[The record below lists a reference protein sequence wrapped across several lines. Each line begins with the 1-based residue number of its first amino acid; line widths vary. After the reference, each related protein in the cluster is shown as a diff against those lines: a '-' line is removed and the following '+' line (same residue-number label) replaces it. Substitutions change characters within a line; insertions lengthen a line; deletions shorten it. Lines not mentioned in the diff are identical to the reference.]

1 MAFLVY
7 MKEYQ
12 PGKMLLL
19 YLWNSTLKLNAQTPK
34 ANRYLH
40 SSRLTPL
47 KLCPSLV
54 SVAEAP
60 LWEASDTQIQDPL
73 CLLQTHNSLP
83 VSVTDDLF
91 QIHIQGVFRSFRS
104 FRQHQGFR
112 GLDSNSTV

>member
-1 MAFLVY
+1 
-7 MKEYQ
+7 
-12 PGKMLLL
+12 MLLL

-47 KLCPSLV
+47 KLCPSLL
-54 SVAEAP
+54 SVAEAS

-73 CLLQTHNSLP
+73 YLLQTHNSLP
-83 VSVTDDLF
+83 ISVTDDLS
-91 QIHIQGVFRSFRS
+91 QIHRREVFRSFRSFRS

-112 GLDSNSTV
+112 GLDSNLTV